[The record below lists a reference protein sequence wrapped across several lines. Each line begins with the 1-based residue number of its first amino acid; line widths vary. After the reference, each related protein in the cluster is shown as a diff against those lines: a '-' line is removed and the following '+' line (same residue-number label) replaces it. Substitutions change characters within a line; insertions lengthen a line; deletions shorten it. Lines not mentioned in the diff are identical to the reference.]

1 MSVFKHKALKDK
13 GVESTHP
20 LNDEI
25 FRLLIDQSKDGYYI
39 TDAVGL
45 ITFANQGLA
54 DILGVASPDKLTGNS
69 LFDYIPNETVRN
81 EFRNNFLA
89 GKSIPTIRT
98 IIKTDQGKS
107 IFIKVK
113 PLLLLDKG
121 KTTGSRGIVH
131 NITFMINADQELRE
145 KEKRY
150 YSLFENANDAI
161 FTMNGEVFTNCN
173 QMTVS
178 MFGCNSKEDIIGH
191 FPWEFSPEV
200 QPDGRNSNESAKEK
214 IEAALHGNPQ
224 RFYWKHCTKDQV
236 PFDAEVSLNRVDTD
250 HDVSLQAIVRDIS
263 EQKRVE
269 KTLNESE
276 ERFRS
281 LFDNVVIGMYRTTP
295 DGQILMANKAIVN
308 MLGYQS
314 FGELQNRNMEDEGFG
329 PSYSRKQFK
338 EIIEKEGS
346 ILGNETVWI
355 KNNREPIH
363 VRESA
368 KVVRNEAGRVLYY
381 EGTIEDISDRK
392 EVEIRLKESELRLQ
406 QLIATKD
413 KFFSIIAHD
422 LKSPF
427 NSILGFSNILVEEAK
442 TYDRESIEKFAHI
455 IHQSSVRAMN
465 LLTNL
470 LDWSRTQTGRMNF
483 NPEYFELV
491 TLVNS
496 TLQLLEESATQKSLT
511 ISTDLPSNLPI
522 MADKEMIGT
531 VLRNLISNAIKFTY
545 PNGEIRIKAVENQDE
560 LLVIISDTGIGMD
573 NSSINKLFKIEES
586 NSEKGTNNEK
596 GTGLG
601 LLLCHEFIQ
610 KHNGR
615 IWVESEK
622 GIGSTFYFSLPMN

>member
-1 MSVFKHKALKDK
+1 MGVFRYNAFEDK
-13 GVESTHP
+13 GEEGAHP

-25 FRLLIDQSKDGYYI
+25 FRLLIDLSKDGYYI
-39 TDAVGL
+39 TDATGK

-54 DILGVASPDKLTGNS
+54 DILGVASPDRLTGNS
-69 LFDYIPNETVRN
+69 LFDYIPDETVRD
-81 EFRNNFLA
+81 EFRNQFLA

-98 IIKTDQGKS
+98 KIKTNQGKS

-113 PLLLLDKG
+113 PLLLLENG
-121 KTTGSRGIVH
+121 KTIGSRGIVY
-131 NITFMINADQELRE
+131 NITTRIIVDLELRE
-145 KEKRY
+145 KENRY

-178 MFGCNSKEDIIGH
+178 MFGCKSKDEIIGH

-200 QPDGRNSNESAKEK
+200 QPDGRNSSESAKEK
-214 IEAALHGNPQ
+214 IDAALNGNPQ
-224 RFYWKHCTKDQV
+224 RFYWKHRTKEKV

-263 EQKRVE
+263 EQKRAE
-269 KTLNESE
+269 KALNESE

-295 DGQILMANKAIVN
+295 DGKILMANKATIS

-314 FGELQNRNMEDEGFG
+314 LEELQIRNLEDEGFG

-355 KNNREPIH
+355 KNNNDPIH

-368 KVVRNEAGRVLYY
+368 KVVRNEVGQVLYY
-381 EGTIEDISDRK
+381 EGTIEDITDRK
-392 EVEIRLKESELRLQ
+392 EVEIRLKESELQLK

-442 TYDRESIEKFAHI
+442 NYDHESIVKFANI
-455 IHQSSVRAMN
+455 IYQSSVRAMN

-491 TLVNS
+491 NLVNS
-496 TLQLLEESATQKSLT
+496 TLQLLEEAAAQKSLT
-511 ISTDLPSNLPI
+511 IATDLPSNLPL
-522 MADKEMIGT
+522 MADKDMIGT

-545 PNGEIRIKAVENQDE
+545 PNGQIKIKAKQNQNE
-560 LLVIISDTGIGMD
+560 LVVRISDTGVGMD
-573 NSSINKLFKIEES
+573 HSSIAKLFKIEES
-586 NSEKGTNNEK
+586 NSVNGTNNEK

-601 LLLCHEFIQ
+601 LLLCKEFIQ